1 MSGKRLSASSATG
14 VGTLCSLLPAPC
26 RWLSLSPAPPSHN
39 PAISAGLMLPT
50 PSPSVPRT
58 LQRPVLQLP
67 DSWATP
73 GPGLALVLTKGQ
85 RSPRVPVLSVHS
97 PTSSPAPSL
106 WDGDANDPLMPPTF
120 HRLPPLMSSP
130 AFVPRK
136 ALPWLPAPAGGR
148 AALPG
153 LPPIT
158 SDPNL
163 SAPSLLF
170 LQRTGPV
177 PTRGC
182 CRPASLRTRPRFSP
196 AS

>member
-39 PAISAGLMLPT
+39 PAISAGSPALSNGLSSSFPT
-50 PSPSVPRT
+50 PG
-58 LQRPVLQLP
+58 L
-67 DSWATP
+67 
-73 GPGLALVLTKGQ
+73 GLALVLTKGQ
-85 RSPRVPVLSVHS
+85 RPPRVPVLSVHS

-120 HRLPPLMSSP
+120 HRLPHLMSSP